1 MKVRLELTVDA
12 RLAAD
17 IRVFYAKAMQGS
29 EQAACL
35 HPMTMAF
42 LSTLPKQIDERA
54 EVVAAKIAAGHLDVE
69 R

>member
-1 MKVRLELTVDA
+1 MKVTLTLTVDA

-17 IRVFYAKAMQGS
+17 IRLFYAKAMQGS

-42 LSTLPKQIDERA
+42 LGALPKQIEQ
-54 EVVAAKIAAGHLDVE
+54 EAARVE
-69 R
+69 LIQEPAQ